1 MPRST
6 PVTRLHSTVLPN
18 GLTVVSANQPNRASV
33 ALGIWVGTGGRHEPE
48 ALNGISHFIEHLLFK
63 GTRRRSAAEISQA
76 VEGIGGYLNA
86 FTDEEHT
93 CFYAR
98 AQAHHL
104 PHLLEVLSDMF
115 VHSRLA
121 EVEITKE
128 REVIKE
134 EVAMYLDQPAEQV
147 ADLLNAGQFP
157 GHPLGRP
164 VLGTPESLDRLNRP
178 AFEDYL
184 QRCYTSGATVIAAAG
199 AVDHAH
205 LVELVTKHCR
215 QFRIGNRV
223 AYEPMTHRP
232 TTPVLIHR
240 RRRVE
245 QTALCL
251 GIRTCSRH
259 DERRF
264 ALRLLN
270 AILGENMSSRLFQV
284 IRETHGLTYNI
295 QSNLTFW
302 DDCGDCVISAGLD
315 EQQVRRTLSLVL
327 KELARLRDRAP
338 SAAELRRA
346 RDFVIGQMQLNLEGT
361 ENQMMTLGELWLGY
375 GRLTPPAESC
385 DRLAAVT
392 AAQIRAAAQAFFR
405 PEYLTLA
412 SVSPGPKPV
421 ALLPL
426 LARA

>member
-1 MPRST
+1 MSRST
-6 PVTRLHSTVLPN
+6 PATRLQSTVLPN
-18 GLTVVSANQPNRASV
+18 GLAVVSATQPYRASV

-48 ALNGISHFIEHLLFK
+48 PLNGISHFIEHLLFK
-63 GTRRRSAAEISQA
+63 GTRQRNAAQISQA

-104 PHLLEVLSDMF
+104 ATLLEVLSDMF
-115 VHSRLA
+115 THSTLA
-121 EVEITKE
+121 PAEIAKE

-134 EVAMYLDQPAEQV
+134 EVAMYLDQPAEHV
-147 ADLLNAGQFP
+147 ADLLNVAQFP

-164 VLGTPESLDRLNRP
+164 VLGTAQSLDRMDRA
-178 AFEDYL
+178 AFQAYL
-184 QRCYTSGATVIAAAG
+184 RRSYTTGATVIAAAG
-199 AVDHAH
+199 AVDHAELLA
-205 LVELVTKHCR
+205 LVRKHCR
-215 QFRIGNRV
+215 AFRPGPRV
-223 AYEPMTHRP
+223 PYQPVIRQPTEPS
-232 TTPVLIHR
+232 LIHR

-284 IRETHGLTYNI
+284 VRETHGLTYNI
-295 QSNLTFW
+295 QSSLSFW

-315 EQQVRRTLSLVL
+315 DQHVRRTIRLVL
-327 KELARLRDRAP
+327 LELQRLRDRAP
-338 SAAELRRA
+338 NAAELRRA
-346 RDFVIGQMQLNLEGT
+346 RDFVIGQMELQLEST
-361 ENQMMTLGELWLGY
+361 ENQMMTLGELWLGH
-375 GRLTPPAESC
+375 GRLTSPGETR
-385 DRLAAVT
+385 DRLSAVT
-392 AAQIRAAAQAFFR
+392 ATEIRGVAHAFFK
-405 PEYLTLA
+405 PQHLTLA
-412 SVSPGPKPV
+412 SVSPRPRPV
-421 ALLPL
+421 ELLRL
-426 LARA
+426 LSRL

>member
-1 MPRST
+1 MPRPV
-6 PVTRLHSTVLPN
+6 PVTRLQSTVLPN
-18 GLTVVSANQPNRASV
+18 GLTVVSANQPHRASV

-48 ALNGISHFIEHLLFK
+48 SLNGVSHFIEHLLFK
-63 GTRRRSAAEISQA
+63 GTKRRNAAQISQA

-104 PHLLEVLSDMF
+104 PHLLEVLADMF
-115 VHSRLA
+115 INSELA
-121 EVEITKE
+121 DAEIAKE

-134 EVAMYLDQPAEQV
+134 EVAMYLDQPLELV
-147 ADLLNAGQFP
+147 NDLLNAGQFP
-157 GHPLGRP
+157 NHPLGRP
-164 VLGTPESLDRLNRP
+164 VLGTERSLDRLDRP
-178 AFEDYL
+178 AFQQYL
-184 QRCYTSGATVIAAAG
+184 QRSYTTGATVIAAAG
-199 AVDHAH
+199 AVDHR
-205 LVELVTKHCR
+205 ELVALVQRHCR
-215 QFRIGNRV
+215 KFRPGPRV
-223 AYEPMTHRP
+223 AYEPVTHQSTEP
-232 TTPVLIHR
+232 ILVHR
-240 RRRVE
+240 RRKVE

-259 DERRF
+259 DPRRF

-315 EQQVRRTLSLVL
+315 DQQVEKTISLIL
-327 KELARLRDRAP
+327 TELRRLRDRAP

-346 RDFVIGQMQLNLEGT
+346 RDFVIGQMELHLEGT

-375 GRLTPPAESC
+375 GRLTPPGETR

-392 AAQIRAAAQAFFR
+392 AAEIRAAAAEVFS
-405 PEYLTLA
+405 PERLTLA
-412 SVSPGPKPV
+412 CVSPQPKPTHLTR
-421 ALLPL
+421 LLTGL
-426 LARA
+426 